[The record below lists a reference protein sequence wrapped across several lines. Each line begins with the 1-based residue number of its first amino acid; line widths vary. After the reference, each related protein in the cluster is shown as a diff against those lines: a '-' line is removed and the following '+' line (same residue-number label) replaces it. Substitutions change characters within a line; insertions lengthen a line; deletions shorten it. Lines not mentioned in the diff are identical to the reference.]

1 MRIDQTS
8 MSILNFGIEGWQK
21 VFGPEEVHR
30 TYFVW
35 ADVLYHGSSRTCVKL
50 LVRYVT

>member
-1 MRIDQTS
+1 
-8 MSILNFGIEGWQK
+8 MSILNFGIEGWQN
-21 VFGPEEVHR
+21 VFGPEEVNR